1 MLHVSAH
8 DGIQLENIG
17 AGDFNAQKPFV
28 SSSGICMIRTT
39 SGLDIVMRDGHPA
52 LEGRRLGLVCHPA
65 SVDSR
70 LQHAASL
77 FHADPR
83 FNLCALL
90 GPQHGIRGETQDN
103 MIEWE
108 GFTDSLTGLPAYS
121 LYGEHRRPTPDMLG
135 SIDTLVVDLQD
146 VGARYYTF
154 VWTLLLCLEAAA
166 QQDVSVVVL
175 DRPNPLGG
183 VREGN
188 VLDMQ
193 WTSFVGLADLPMR
206 HGLTMGELARW
217 FVARFDLH
225 VELHVVEMEG
235 WTRAQLFEQTGLPWV
250 FPSPN
255 MPTADTA
262 LVYPGQCLLEG
273 TSLSEGRGTTR
284 PFEIFG
290 APGLDADILAACL
303 HDKGLPGVVFRPLY
317 FQPTFQKHAGQLCG
331 GAQIHVTD
339 PGQFRSVLTTL
350 EILVAVR
357 HLAPEALTW
366 NPPPYEYETNK
377 LPIDI
382 LSGGSA
388 LRCMVDDG
396 GDPQEFLA
404 GCADGLSA
412 FAATVREFELYG

>member
-1 MLHVSAH
+1 MT
-8 DGIQLENIG
+8 
-17 AGDFNAQKPFV
+17 
-28 SSSGICMIRTT
+28 RTT
-39 SGLDIVMRDGHPA
+39 NGLDTVMRDGHSA

-65 SVDSR
+65 SVDIR

-83 FNLCALL
+83 FNLCALF

-108 GFTDSLTGLPAYS
+108 GFTDPLTGLPAFS
-121 LYGEHRRPTPDMLG
+121 LYGEYRRPTPDMLA

-166 QQDVSVVVL
+166 EQDVSVVVL

-188 VLDMQ
+188 ILDMQ
-193 WTSFVGLADLPMR
+193 WTSFVGLADIPMR
-206 HGLTMGELARW
+206 HGLTIGELARW
-217 FVARFDLH
+217 FVGRFDLQ
-225 VELHVVEMEG
+225 VELHVVEMEH
-235 WTRAQLFEQTGLPWV
+235 WTRDQLFDQTGLPWV

-255 MPTADTA
+255 MPTAETA

-290 APGLDADILAACL
+290 APGIDSETLAISL
-303 HDKGLPGVVFRPLY
+303 NNRGLPGAIFRSLH
-317 FQPTFQKHAGQLCG
+317 FMPTFQKHAGQLCG

-339 PGQFRSVLTTL
+339 PVQFQPVLTTL
-350 EILVAVR
+350 EILAAVR
-357 HLAPEALTW
+357 RLAPDVLTW
-366 NPPPYEYETNK
+366 NPPPYEYETK
-377 LPIDI
+377 KRPIDI
-382 LSGGSA
+382 LSGGSE
-388 LRCMVDDG
+388 LRHMIDAG
-396 GDPQEFLA
+396 GEPREYLA
-404 GCADGLSA
+404 DCAVGLSD
-412 FAATVREFELYG
+412 FASMVREFELYE